1 MKREEIEAKFPG
13 ITKEQLDWIM
23 AENGKDINAEKAVS
37 AAQKSEL
44 EAANKTIKDLQA
56 AAKQF
61 DGVDVD
67 GLKQQLT
74 DAQAKYNAD
83 VAQLRLD
90 SAVDLALAKAHARSG
105 KAVRAL
111 LDMDKVQYK
120 DGTLSGLDE
129 QLAALKT
136 SAAWAFDDGQ
146 SGSTGVKVST
156 GAEHGGAPGT
166 AGPATLD
173 DELKAALHL

>member
-1 MKREEIEAKFPG
+1 MKTEDLQKLG
-13 ITKEQLDWIM
+13 LNQEQIDAVFKM
-23 AENGKDINAEKAVS
+23 NGADLASEQQKA
-37 AAQKSEL
+37 AAQKQEL
-44 EAANKTIKDLQA
+44 EAANKTIKGLQD
-56 AAKQF
+56 AAKKY

-74 DAQAKYNAD
+74 DAQAKYNTD

-90 SAVDLALAKAHARSG
+90 SAVDLALAKAHARNG

-120 DGTLSGLDE
+120 DGTLSGLDD

-136 SAAWAFDDGQ
+136 SDAWAFDDGPA
-146 SGSTGVKVST
+146 GTGGVKVST
-156 GAEHGGAPGT
+156 GTEHSGTMGT
-166 AGPATLD
+166 AGPASID